1 VLEKYGIDFK
11 VEARREYKSALASF
25 VGSAWNKPTREN
37 LEDLLVNPLPLM
49 SLILQWSLQSETLFD
64 LQTIYRSAD
73 PGFSAQEYV
82 DGSVFSTIEKAQR
95 SIRGTQKELREG
107 LKPVMD
113 LLQLGPFTAEQAI
126 QLNIVTRIGYH
137 HELLHSLADAGIKL
151 WSLRKYQD
159 SGIVQNFF
167 GRLND
172 SSSVILQL
180 LRKKEKEEVHK
191 SQGGRGR
198 LNFALNLPD
207 LNLKEGSV
215 VIELVIPRTI
225 GLIYL
230 DNAIEGLSIVTSG
243 LIL

>member
-1 VLEKYGIDFK
+1 MDPVYSEPDF
-11 VEARREYKSALASF
+11 
-25 VGSAWNKPTREN
+25 GS
-37 LEDLLVNPLPLM
+37 
-49 SLILQWSLQSETLFD
+49 
-64 LQTIYRSAD
+64 
-73 PGFSAQEYV
+73 
-82 DGSVFSTIEKAQR
+82 GSIFSTINKAQR
-95 SIRGTQKELREG
+95 SIRGAQKELREG

-151 WSLRKYQD
+151 WSLRKYYD
-159 SGIVQNFF
+159 SGIVQSFF
-167 GRLND
+167 ARLDD

-191 SQGGRGR
+191 SQEGRGR
-198 LNFALNLPD
+198 LKFSLNLPD
-207 LNLKEGSV
+207 LNIKDGSV
-215 VIELVIPRTI
+215 LIEIMIPRTI

-230 DNAIEGLSIVTSG
+230 DSAIEGLSIVTSG